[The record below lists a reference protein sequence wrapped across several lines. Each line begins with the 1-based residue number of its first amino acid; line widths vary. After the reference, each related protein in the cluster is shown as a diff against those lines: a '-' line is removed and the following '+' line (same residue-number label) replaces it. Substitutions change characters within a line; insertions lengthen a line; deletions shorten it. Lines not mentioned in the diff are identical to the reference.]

1 MVAYKDKATT
11 SLWWVII
18 DWFSVSVQALSYKV
32 CEFDC
37 YCPVKVFICNF
48 TEYSSRRM
56 RLTFIFTSVFVKPN
70 KMYAVFSVP
79 TIHGVI
85 K

>member
-56 RLTFIFTSVFVKPN
+56 RLTFIFTSVFVKTKQN
-70 KMYAVFSVP
+70 VRRFFCTNHSQSY
-79 TIHGVI
+79 
-85 K
+85 

>member
-18 DWFSVSVQALSYKV
+18 DWFSVSVQALSSKV

-56 RLTFIFTSVFVKPN
+56 RLTFTFTSVLVKTKQN
-70 KMYAVFSVP
+70 VRRFFCTNHSRSY
-79 TIHGVI
+79 
-85 K
+85 